1 MDTQRLNQ
9 MVDTDNAVMVAPV
22 TQPDYL
28 KVCHAA
34 GLVLWN
40 AQRGCYPDL
49 WASWER
55 LHKAL
60 GMPMD
65 WRGVKAVRDDRPI
78 DRQVMQCLNFVLR
91 YLDTA
96 SALSVLAD
104 ADRVMRRLRLT
115 LYNMAVDEADQIAKR
130 IDLHRDDLTTRG
142 QEDQAQRIADLVRVR
157 QSLASEYAVIGRIGS
172 RS

>member
-1 MDTQRLNQ
+1 MDTQGLNQ
-9 MVDTDNAVMVAPV
+9 MVDTDNAAMVAPV

-65 WRGVKAVRDDRPI
+65 WRGAKAVRDERPM
-78 DRQVMQCLNFVLR
+78 DRQVMQSMNAVLR

-96 SALSVLAD
+96 AVLSVVAE

-130 IDLHRDDLTTRG
+130 IDVHRDDLTTRG
-142 QEDQAQRIADLVRVR
+142 QEDQAQRIAELYRLR
-157 QSLASEYAVIGRIGS
+157 QSLASEYVVIGGR
-172 RS
+172 